1 MKDQFAQELIQTF
14 KWETGVGVGAVFAPS
29 MAYHGDRSL
38 DFASLNSRFKLHLS
52 FVGILVLLD
61 QYVLIRALQL

>member
-14 KWETGVGVGAVFAPS
+14 KWETGVGIGAVFAPS

-38 DFASLNSRFKLHLS
+38 DFAFLNSCFKLPLS
-52 FVGILVLLD
+52 LVGIFVTS
-61 QYVLIRALQL
+61 IRALQL